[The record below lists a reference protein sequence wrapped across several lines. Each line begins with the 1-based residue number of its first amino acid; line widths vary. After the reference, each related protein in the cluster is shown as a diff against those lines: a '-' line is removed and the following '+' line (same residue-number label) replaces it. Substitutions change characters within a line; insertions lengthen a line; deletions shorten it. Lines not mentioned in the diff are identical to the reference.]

1 MHLGSQRLSGV
12 SVDMAKVNKSV
23 TAAPVLRS
31 GLKIKTSKKK
41 KTDRPPLGRSRAGQW
56 GARDV
61 H

>member
-41 KTDRPPLGRSRAGQW
+41 RKQTGPP
-56 GARDV
+56 
-61 H
+61 